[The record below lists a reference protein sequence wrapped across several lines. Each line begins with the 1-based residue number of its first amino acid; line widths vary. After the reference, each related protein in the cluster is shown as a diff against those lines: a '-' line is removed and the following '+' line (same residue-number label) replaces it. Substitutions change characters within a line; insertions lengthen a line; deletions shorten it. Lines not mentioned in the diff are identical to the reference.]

1 MARKGREG
9 VVRRKEE
16 KGWRGFEKERYG
28 EERGGGEERKRRGE
42 GERKRRVRGER

>member
-16 KGWRGFEKERYG
+16 KGWRGFGK
-28 EERGGGEERKRRGE
+28 GGMARKDGVVRRRGV
-42 GERKRRVRGER
+42 GR